1 MVRIKLEKMTVF
13 KSGIFLMFVFVEQ
26 SAQFSISSEVD
37 SELPL
42 SSSTSPSFTPTLSPS
57 SNHNQT
63 GCLKT
68 IGQCFRQ
75 RPNELVACGLEHAI
89 NNIDCFIASN
99 NTWQFNEFIALK
111 KNADWKPSEIEAR
124 HDQTIFESVLRK
136 LSDLI
141 ASRSIQFSIPPQ
153 NDELLTAEGRVK
165 SGFDFDLTNYVGGGG
180 IGPGK
185 KKQSDFQTHISF
197 SFSTEHRSRENILK
211 KYEIH
216 LFQRVERKR

>member
-1 MVRIKLEKMTVF
+1 MARIKIEKMAVF

-42 SSSTSPSFTPTLSPS
+42 SSSTSSSLTPTSPSSSS

-124 HDQTIFESVLRK
+124 HDQTIFESVLSK

-153 NDELLTAEGRVK
+153 DDELLTAEGRVK

-185 KKQSDFQTHISF
+185 KKQSDFQTHILC
-197 SFSTEHRSRENILK
+197 H
-211 KYEIH
+211 
-216 LFQRVERKR
+216 FQFN